1 MTEKVIIFG
10 SSGLLGRAIS
20 STFLSR
26 GYGVIGVD
34 LNPWNIE
41 TAQNRQ
47 VHNLDFH
54 EVDILEE
61 KQLMSFF
68 SKLDNEVTP
77 IRKAV
82 YAAYPKTASWG
93 TSFEKSSSF
102 TLEKNL
108 YSVLGST
115 VLVSKYLIDYM
126 KKNDGGNI
134 VLFSSILGHSA
145 PKFEHYEGSKVE
157 PNLDYALGKA
167 GVNMLVRYLAKL
179 CANSGIRVNGVSP
192 GGIWDGQDDVFVQ
205 NYKADCLSK
214 GLLSP
219 TDIVGAVDFLLS
231 DNSSYVNGQNIV
243 VDDGWSL

>member
-1 MTEKVIIFG
+1 MEKVLIFG

-34 LNPWNIE
+34 LNPWKIE
-41 TAQNRQ
+41 TEQNRQ
-47 VHNLDFH
+47 AHKLDFH
-54 EVDILEE
+54 EVDVLDEN
-61 KQLMSFF
+61 QLMSFF
-68 SKLDNEVTP
+68 SKLDNENTP

-93 TSFEKSSSF
+93 TSFEKSTSS
-102 TLEKNL
+102 TLQKNL

-167 GVNMLVRYLAKL
+167 GVNMLIKYLAKL

-192 GGIWDGQDDVFVQ
+192 GGIWDGQDDIFIE
-205 NYKADCLSK
+205 NYRADCLSK
-214 GLLSP
+214 GLLNP
-219 TDIVGAVDFLLS
+219 KDIVGAVDFLLS
-231 DNSSYVNGQNIV
+231 ENSSYVNGQNLV
-243 VDDGWSL
+243 VDDGWTL